1 MTDTRLVEAA
11 RDAIRAANLGKV
23 DAMDAERREPPT
35 CRTCEWCHVAPW
47 PHGEGRR
54 GVGWCE
60 SAVDWVDDL
69 DGALDCSEWTPVA
82 AHRTLPAIWDM
93 RGRRVYLSGPMSGRP
108 DMNRAAFRVAA
119 EAFRDAGAAAVWDP
133 SELADMSWFPC
144 DGWTTTEREQA
155 MREDLRELT
164 RCDEQGLYYD
174 MLVSLP
180 GWQASAGA
188 TVERDAA
195 RAMGIPCVDLVDVRG
210 LA

>member
-11 RDAIRAANLGKV
+11 RDAIR
-23 DAMDAERREPPT
+23 DAMEVDEGRREPPT

-60 SAVDWVDDL
+60 SAVDWVDPL
-69 DGALDCSEWTPVA
+69 DCALDCSEWTPAA

-108 DMNRAAFRVAA
+108 DMNRAAFQVAA
-119 EAFRDAGAAAVWDP
+119 EAMRDAGAAAVWDP
-133 SELADMSWFPC
+133 CELADRSWFPC
-144 DGWTTTEREQA
+144 AGWAMSEREQA

-164 RCDEQGLYYD
+164 RCDEHGAYWDVVVRLASWD
-174 MLVSLP
+174 
-180 GWQASAGA
+180 GSAGA
-188 TVERDAA
+188 RLEDACA
-195 RAMGIPCVDLVDVRG
+195 EAMGIPRVDLADVRG